1 MMREFLKTLVL
12 AVACIV
18 TFIWLL
24 SILTSCRHPVPGPG
38 EPQPHASAP
47 IRCGTEAVESCAS
60 SALPGIYA
68 CLDGTGDATACLL
81 GLVRP
86 VGCALYETIACL
98 VRGEGSKAEQLAQ
111 AERSGPAMG
120 ALGAAGSVNWR
131 RAERAREFLEKT
143 GAKFEG
149 GGR

>member
-1 MMREFLKTLVL
+1 MMREFVKTLLL
-12 AVACIV
+12 AVACIA

-24 SILTSCRHPVPGPG
+24 SILTACPRPTPGPG
-38 EPQPHASAP
+38 EPQASAP
-47 IRCGTEAVESCAS
+47 MRCGTEAIESCAS

-68 CLDGTGDATACLL
+68 CLDGAGDATACLL

-98 VRGEGSKAEQLAQ
+98 VRGEGARAEHLAQ

-120 ALGAAGSVNWR
+120 ALGPAGSVNWQ
-131 RAERAREFLEKT
+131 RAARAKEFLERT

-149 GGR
+149 GGGP